1 MHFFRLFIFG
11 VLFSIIG
18 CGEKSLDTA
27 GSDTT
32 ELYQWQSLGQPEE
45 NRAEAIRRIIE
56 CDNCFKLD
64 LSHLGLRELPPS
76 LGLFQ
81 QFNQSMILNLAHNKL
96 HDLPG
101 FINRLS
107 SLRLI
112 ILSNNEFNELPDAI
126 NQLPDCFVDIRN
138 NPLSA
143 EAKEA
148 ILFLYSL
155 RQFNKPKRLIFD
167 YNHEILQLISER
179 ILLAI
184 AIQPWLP
191 PSDKVRARFDNWEAG
206 VNISD
211 AQNLRYFLSKLWE
224 TADAQNQ
231 IGLERL
237 KQRVQ
242 HVLVELQQ
250 RQDLRPFCFDL
261 VKDAL
266 GACGNRVDIGLNNI
280 EHTILNA
287 KAESGEIEPEILE
300 KMVIQQFRLRELA
313 PIVCE
318 KVKHVSPTIQV
329 EVYLLYQLKLREQ
342 WDLLIQGQDMLY
354 SSLVD
359 LTEKE
364 LDLVKKKLKA
374 AEQEEKLFT
383 FFFEHEAWQHY
394 LERKYADK
402 FNTLKNQRDAE
413 FNILE
418 NRYEELSEEYQEQ
431 IEVINKNAE
440 NRLYI
445 LRQEI
450 NQLEWAELK
459 IRHIIQ

>member
-1 MHFFRLFIFG
+1 MHFSYLLIFFS
-11 VLFSIIG
+11 LFSIIG

-27 GSDTT
+27 SSDPTG
-32 ELYQWQSLGQPEE
+32 LYQWQSLGQAEE
-45 NRAEAIRRIIE
+45 NRIEAVRRIFE
-56 CDNCFKLD
+56 CDDCFELD
-64 LSHLGLRELPPS
+64 LSHLGLSELPPS
-76 LGLFQ
+76 LGQFQ
-81 QFNQSMILNLAHNKL
+81 KFNQVMILNLAHNKL

-101 FINRLS
+101 FINHLP
-107 SLRLI
+107 SLKII
-112 ILSNNEFNELPDAI
+112 ILSNNEFNELPNAI

-138 NPLSA
+138 NPLSV
-143 EAKEA
+143 EAQEA

-155 RQFNKPKRLIFD
+155 RQINKPKRLIFD
-167 YNHEILQLISER
+167 YNYAVLQLIYER
-179 ILLAI
+179 ILLTI
-184 AIQPWLP
+184 AMQSWLP
-191 PSDKVRARFDNWEAG
+191 PSDKARIRFDNWAAG
-206 VNISD
+206 VNLSD
-211 AQNLRYFLSKLWE
+211 AQNFRRFLSKLWQ
-224 TADAQNQ
+224 TADAQNH

-242 HVLVELQQ
+242 HVLVELKQ

-266 GACGNRVDIGLNNI
+266 GACGNRVDMGLNNI

-318 KVKHVSPTIQV
+318 KVKNISPNMQV
-329 EVYLLYQLKLREQ
+329 EYYLNYQLRLKEQ
-342 WDLLIQGQDMLY
+342 WDLLIQGQEMLY
-354 SSLVD
+354 SNLVE
-359 LTEKE
+359 LTDKE

-374 AEQEEKLFT
+374 AEQEEKFFT

-394 LERKYADK
+394 LERKYADQ

-413 FNILE
+413 FNTLE
-418 NRYEELSEEYQEQ
+418 NQYEELSEEYQKQ
-431 IEVINKNAE
+431 IEVINRNAE
-440 NRLYI
+440 NKLEI

-459 IRHIIQ
+459 TRHSIQ

>member
-1 MHFFRLFIFG
+1 MHFSCLLIFF
-11 VLFSIIG
+11 VLFSIVG

-27 GSDTT
+27 ISDTT
-32 ELYQWQSLGQPEE
+32 GLYQWQSLGQPEE
-45 NRAEAIRRIIE
+45 NRAEAVRRIFE
-56 CDNCFKLD
+56 CNDRFELD

-76 LGLFQ
+76 LSQFQ
-81 QFNQSMILNLAHNKL
+81 KFNQSMILNLAHNKL
-96 HDLPG
+96 HDLPD
-101 FINRLS
+101 FINRLP
-107 SLRLI
+107 SLKAI

-126 NQLPDCFVDIRN
+126 SQLSDCFVDIRN
-138 NPLSA
+138 NPLSTEAQA
-143 EAKEA
+143 E
-148 ILFLYSL
+148 ILLYSL
-155 RQFNKPKRLIFD
+155 HQFNKPKRFIFD
-167 YNHEILQLISER
+167 YNYEIIQLIHER
-179 ILLAI
+179 ILLTI
-184 AIQPWLP
+184 AMQPWLP
-191 PSDKVRARFDNWEAG
+191 PSDKARTRFDNWAAG
-206 VNISD
+206 VNLSD
-211 AQNLRYFLSKLWE
+211 AQNFRRFLSKLSG

-242 HVLVELQQ
+242 NVLLELKQ

-266 GACGNRVDIGLNNI
+266 GACGNRVDMGLNNI

-318 KVKHVSPTIQV
+318 KVKNVPPNIQV
-329 EVYLLYQLKLREQ
+329 EYYLAYQLKLREQ

-354 SSLVD
+354 SRLVD
-359 LTEKE
+359 LKDEE

-394 LERKYADK
+394 LERKYADQ

-418 NRYEELSEEYQEQ
+418 NQYTELSEEYQKQ
-431 IEVINKNAE
+431 IETINKNAE
-440 NRLYI
+440 NRLDI

-459 IRHIIQ
+459 TRHSIQ